1 MNKELSNMTL
11 EQRLLWELE
20 NEKELHKQDVES
32 LSSTIEFILSRC
44 GDVSYHF

>member
-20 NEKELHKQDVES
+20 NEKELHKQDVQS
-32 LSSTIEFILSRC
+32 LSDTIEFILSRC